1 MHELFVWYRVR
12 SESAEAAL
20 SAVAA
25 MQAALCA
32 DIEGLVARLLIRS
45 DDDAALQTWMEIY
58 ARPGHA
64 AGVDVDMT
72 ARIEARAESLA
83 GLIEGARHGETF
95 APMPSPD
102 QRTRS
107 IST

>member
-1 MHELFVWYRVR
+1 MPELFVWYRVR
-12 SESAEAAL
+12 VESADAAL

-32 DIEGLVARLLIRS
+32 DIEGLVVRLLIRS
-45 DDDAALQTWMEIY
+45 DDDAVLQTWMETY
-58 ARPGHA
+58 ARPGHD
-64 AGVDVDMT
+64 AGVGVDMT
-72 ARIEARAESLA
+72 ARIEASAGSLA

-95 APMPSPD
+95 MPVPSPD